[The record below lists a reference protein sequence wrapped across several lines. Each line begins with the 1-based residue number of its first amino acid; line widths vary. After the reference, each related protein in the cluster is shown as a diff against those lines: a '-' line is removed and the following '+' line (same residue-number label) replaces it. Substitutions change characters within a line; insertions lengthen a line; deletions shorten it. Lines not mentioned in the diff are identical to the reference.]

1 MRVARWCGLCRD
13 LILSGIDKFLMR
25 SCTVTLFS
33 QTTLSVFSRH
43 PPNYWSKCTKTLI
56 ILTCSEASLVGLI
69 KLPGIPTPLLPYAQ
83 PFSFC
88 NWRLHFVP
96 TSYSGKVTKGH
107 RPMLNRK
114 FLLIQKLSWGLFF
127 TPSAIRGLTWKAR
140 WWASWERSHES
151 RTKMTDEWLK
161 YCGHWYQ
168 RLWRG
173 REDRDRNFCK
183 PMALMIQLYA

>member
-127 TPSAIRGLTWKAR
+127 TPSATRGLLSANILVIIGILSLILLKVNLWHLAVVILLWQHEQFGWTR
-140 WWASWERSHES
+140 WSI
-151 RTKMTDEWLK
+151 LK
-161 YCGHWYQ
+161 
-168 RLWRG
+168 
-173 REDRDRNFCK
+173 
-183 PMALMIQLYA
+183 